1 MTAGT
6 KLKLASPVSA
16 PSISDAIARLSSEI
30 EPKLIKWRR
39 DIHQHPELSSQEYRT
54 SSVVADHLQDLGLD
68 VRTGVAETGVV
79 GVLEG
84 STPGP
89 AVALRADMDA
99 LPVIEK
105 TGLPY
110 ASKTEGV
117 MHACGHDMHT
127 AILMGTADV
136 LSKMRNQI
144 KGSVKFIFQP
154 AEEGPLEGR
163 DSGAPKMISEGALEN
178 PKTDVI
184 FGMHVAPLP
193 TGMVC
198 CRPGNLLASA
208 DIFDI
213 SIKGKQTHGAMPW
226 AGLDPIVI
234 SAQIVLGLQSII
246 SRRTNL
252 TLAPAV
258 ISIGMVHGGDTFNII
273 PEQVRMTGTIRALD
287 ANIREE
293 IKGQVKE
300 MAHHIAKSGGCE
312 ADVSIREAFPISHN
326 DPDLTQ
332 KMIPSFN
339 RVVGDNAIMTIP
351 PITNSDDFSFYQEKI
366 PGLFF
371 FLGATP
377 AGVMSHPLHSPYF
390 APDENALSLGVKLM
404 SNMAVDYLTLS

>member
-1 MTAGT
+1 
-6 KLKLASPVSA
+6 
-16 PSISDAIARLSSEI
+16 
-30 EPKLIKWRR
+30 
-39 DIHQHPELSSQEYRT
+39 
-54 SSVVADHLQDLGLD
+54 
-68 VRTGVAETGVV
+68 
-79 GVLEG
+79 
-84 STPGP
+84 
-89 AVALRADMDA
+89 
-99 LPVIEK
+99 
-105 TGLPY
+105 
-110 ASKTEGV
+110 
-117 MHACGHDMHT
+117 
-127 AILMGTADV
+127 
-136 LSKMRNQI
+136 
-144 KGSVKFIFQP
+144 
-154 AEEGPLEGR
+154 
-163 DSGAPKMISEGALEN
+163 
-178 PKTDVI
+178 
-184 FGMHVAPLP
+184 
-193 TGMVC
+193 
-198 CRPGNLLASA
+198 
-208 DIFDI
+208 
-213 SIKGKQTHGAMPW
+213 MPW